1 MSRFTPLR
9 GIGPACREAARR
21 ARLYRVEYIRAR
33 YYGRLSEL
41 RHERLDNWLHGELKR
56 LQAKEAP

>member
-1 MSRFTPLR
+1 MSRFTPKR

-21 ARLYRVEYIRAR
+21 VRLDRVNGITRR
-33 YYGRLSEL
+33 HYGRLSEL
-41 RHERLDNWLHGELKR
+41 RHERMDNWLYGELKR

>member
-1 MSRFTPLR
+1 MSRFTPKR
-9 GIGPACREAARR
+9 GIGDACREAARKTR
-21 ARLYRVEYIRAR
+21 LARVAYIRAR
-33 YYGRLSEL
+33 HYGRLAEL

>member
-21 ARLYRVEYIRAR
+21 TRLARVAYIRAR
-33 YYGRLSEL
+33 RWDRLAEL
-41 RHERLDNWLHGELKR
+41 RHERLDNWLYNEVKR
-56 LQAKEAP
+56 LQAQEAP

>member
-1 MSRFTPLR
+1 MSRFVPLR

-21 ARLYRVEYIRAR
+21 VRIDRVCQIYHKHWA
-33 YYGRLSEL
+33 RLSEL

-56 LQAKEAP
+56 LQAQEAV

>member
-1 MSRFTPLR
+1 MSRFTPKR

-21 ARLYRVEYIRAR
+21 TRLARVEYIRAR

-41 RHERLDNWLHGELKR
+41 RHERFDNWLHGELKR
-56 LQAKEAP
+56 LQAQEGV

>member
-21 ARLYRVEYIRAR
+21 TRLARVTDIRRRHYDRLGERRHQRLDMALYR
-33 YYGRLSEL
+33 
-41 RHERLDNWLHGELKR
+41 ELKR
-56 LQAKEAP
+56 LQASEAV